1 MVLYFSSGLLA
12 DGSELLLLVPSV
24 AGIVGSVVLPILG
37 AVPDGMMV
45 LVSGIGPNAQET
57 LSTGIGALAGSTVM
71 LLTLP
76 WIIAVTAGRV
86 PLKDGVANYKSSAK
100 ERAEQKGLT
109 DSGITFDASIQ
120 SNAKIM
126 LLTAMLYLVIQVPAA
141 VAEIKYWHG
150 HTLEQQRSE
159 EGHLE
164 RWFALTGFILCVLAF
179 VGYIYKCSVE
189 GGDNNKEL
197 NKIVELIK
205 SKKIG
210 VGAYIGALNRGGD
223 LSASDR
229 DRVKSVVKPFFVRF
243 DVDNTKKLELPEL
256 VTMLS
261 QMGDSEENA
270 ANRARKALSEGRVT
284 GDGIDIDQFVDFIV
298 DYIKHGG
305 EGLQNL
311 VVEERGLAE
320 DDDAAEEEV
329 DVPEDIAAM
338 PESKQMQQILLRSCW
353 MMGLG
358 TILILTFSD
367 PMCSTLTN
375 MGKKLNVSSFYVSF
389 VLAPL
394 ASNASELLSALK
406 YASKKSKKSITTSL
420 STLVGAA
427 CMNNTFCLAIFMA
440 LIFFQRLAWQFT
452 AETVSILLIQLI
464 IGGVVLS
471 GTTQTWAKG
480 FVIFAC
486 YPGCLAVTA
495 FLENVCGLD

>member
-1 MVLYFSSGLLA
+1 
-12 DGSELLLLVPSV
+12 
-24 AGIVGSVVLPILG
+24 
-37 AVPDGMMV
+37 
-45 LVSGIGPNAQET
+45 
-57 LSTGIGALAGSTVM
+57 
-71 LLTLP
+71 
-76 WIIAVTAGRV
+76 
-86 PLKDGVANYKSSAK
+86 
-100 ERAEQKGLT
+100 
-109 DSGITFDASIQ
+109 
-120 SNAKIM
+120 
-126 LLTAMLYLVIQVPAA
+126 
-141 VAEIKYWHG
+141 
-150 HTLEQQRSE
+150 
-159 EGHLE
+159 
-164 RWFALTGFILCVLAF
+164 
-179 VGYIYKCSVE
+179 
-189 GGDNNKEL
+189 
-197 NKIVELIK
+197 VELIK

-229 DRVKSVVKPFFVRF
+229 DRVKQVVKPFFDKF
-243 DVDNTKKLELPEL
+243 DVDKTKKLELPEL

-284 GDGIDIDQFVDFIV
+284 GGGIDIDQFVDFIV
-298 DYIKHGG
+298 DYVKHGG

-311 VVEERGLAE
+311 VVEERGLPE

-338 PESKQMQQILLRSCW
+338 PEDKQMQQILLRSAW

-375 MGKKLNVSSFYVSF
+375 LGKKLNISSFYVSF

-440 LIFFQRLAWQFT
+440 LIFFQGLAWQFT
-452 AETVSILLIQLI
+452 AETVSILLIQLV